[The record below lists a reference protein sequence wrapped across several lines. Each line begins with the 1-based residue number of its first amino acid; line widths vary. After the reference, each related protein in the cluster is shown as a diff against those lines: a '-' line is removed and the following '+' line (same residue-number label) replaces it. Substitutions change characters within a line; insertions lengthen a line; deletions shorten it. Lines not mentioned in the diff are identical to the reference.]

1 MSTVLFEIGTEEMPA
16 SYQPSALAQLAEL
29 ARARLAEERID
40 VGKISCWGTPRR
52 LTLYL
57 DDVAARQAPAVR
69 QVRGPVVSTAFAAD
83 GEPTQAAIGFARSHG
98 IPVNELHV
106 QEIDGQ
112 EYVLAV
118 FQNDGRPT
126 TELLP
131 AIFSHLFS
139 SLSFPRTMRWGSS
152 PLRFARPV
160 RWIVAMLDD
169 QVIPCAFGDVT
180 AGRLTRGHRF
190 LAPGEVAIP
199 SAADYRRVME
209 ENHVL
214 VVPEERRET
223 IRLQLE
229 AIAQQDGAVILD
241 DGTLLDETTFRL
253 EYPTAVRCP
262 FDNRFLSLPHEVLQQ
277 VLSSEQQ
284 FFLLATPAG
293 GLLPAFIGV
302 RNGDRAYLS
311 SVREGYEAVAR
322 AKLLD
327 ALFFF
332 EQDGARA
339 LADRVEELRGVIFQE
354 RLGTFYDKA
363 MRLQALAESIA
374 GWLELP
380 AQYTAL
386 AARAALLC
394 KADRLTALATEHSQ
408 LQGILGGVYARLSGE
423 PEAVATA
430 IGEHVRPRTA
440 ADAIPASALGRVVAL
455 ADKADTVAACFAIGL
470 FPNGKEDP
478 FALERETQGLVRTLA
493 EGGLRLS
500 LDRLL
505 SAALAQ
511 LRIEPGEETLATL
524 QRFMRGQ
531 VEACLLAAEIPPAIV
546 KAVMAISADLP
557 ADALARAQTIRR
569 QVDDPAFPAIV
580 RVAARLA
587 SMSRQATEDALRE
600 ELLTEPAERE
610 LLLRYQEIVPRAEF
624 FAARGEF
631 AALPELLATLAPAVA
646 RFFAEVMVMV
656 EQPDLRAARLTL
668 VSRLS
673 ALFRLLGDLAAL
685 S

>member
-430 IGEHVRPRTA
+430 P
-440 ADAIPASALGRVVAL
+440 
-455 ADKADTVAACFAIGL
+455 
-470 FPNGKEDP
+470 
-478 FALERETQGLVRTLA
+478 Q
-493 EGGLRLS
+493 
-500 LDRLL
+500 
-505 SAALAQ
+505 
-511 LRIEPGEETLATL
+511 
-524 QRFMRGQ
+524 
-531 VEACLLAAEIPPAIV
+531 PP
-546 KAVMAISADLP
+546 
-557 ADALARAQTIRR
+557 
-569 QVDDPAFPAIV
+569 
-580 RVAARLA
+580 
-587 SMSRQATEDALRE
+587 
-600 ELLTEPAERE
+600 
-610 LLLRYQEIVPRAEF
+610 
-624 FAARGEF
+624 
-631 AALPELLATLAPAVA
+631 
-646 RFFAEVMVMV
+646 
-656 EQPDLRAARLTL
+656 
-668 VSRLS
+668 
-673 ALFRLLGDLAAL
+673 
-685 S
+685 